1 MKKTFLQPA
10 FIISIVIALIGVAT
24 YRTGITFLEIIELKT
39 IDYKFA
45 TRGTK
50 SPGKEIVLAV
60 VDEKSLD
67 MEGKWVWPRLKFAD
81 LVQKLSDAGVRVI
94 GFDIGFHEPEDQGV
108 IHTISR
114 IQKTVKEININ
125 NKTLE
130 NYLHQL
136 RQESDNDRLLS
147 DKIKKSK
154 AKVVLGWFFH
164 SNLESLSHLGREQL
178 KVYEENIR
186 KSRYLYT
193 RSDYSVDADLS
204 YITEIEPE
212 PNINIISNAAEYGG
226 FFNFL
231 PDMDGSFRQ
240 IPAVL
245 KFNERLYAPLS
256 LMVLSAYFEQPLHL
270 EIGLKGQINRAC
282 IGNEICI
289 PTDEFGRIM
298 INYRGED
305 KTFRHISITDILK
318 GKIPPSELKDKIV
331 LIGATAVGIYDLR
344 VTPFST
350 NFPGLEIHAN
360 IIDSALSQD
369 FIEPLP
375 PYYLYNI
382 FGIILTGLLLG
393 FVLTRAGVI
402 SGALISLL
410 TIAGYSLFCIF
421 LFIKAGGILNM
432 VYPILVMTL
441 TYISVTA
448 YKYFIEERQKRF
460 IKNAFS
466 TYIAPSVVKQLIDS
480 PEKLVLGGEQRDITA
495 FFSDVQGFTGISEKL
510 SPPDLVEL
518 LNNFLTEMTDI
529 ILKHE
534 GTVDKFEGDAI
545 IAFFGAPNKL
555 ENHAETATTACIEM
569 QKRMAELRE
578 IWRYSQKPELKMRI
592 GLCSGL
598 AVVGNMG
605 SKNRMDYTMMGDTV
619 NTAARLEGV
628 NKAYGIYTLISDS
641 TFQSAGG
648 RIFSREIDSINVV
661 GKKEPITIYE
671 PIDFRENV
679 DDDILHAVDWYTKG
693 LNSYRSLDW
702 KKAIDFFNKTL
713 EIIPDD
719 GPSKIMIERCIHF
732 SEKPPGEGWSGTFT
746 MRTK

>member
-1 MKKTFLQPA
+1 MKKTFRQPV
-10 FIISIVIALIGVAT
+10 FVISIVIALIGVAAYT
-24 YRTGITFLEIIELKT
+24 TGIHFLEIIELKT
-39 IDYKFA
+39 IDYRFA
-45 TRGTK
+45 TRGMK

-67 MEGKWVWPRLKFAD
+67 KEGKWVWPRSKFAD

-94 GFDIGFHEPEDQGV
+94 GFDIGFHESEDRSV
-108 IHTISR
+108 IHTIRS
-114 IQKTVKEININ
+114 IQKTVQKIGIN
-125 NKTLE
+125 NNELE

-136 RQESDNDRLLS
+136 KQEVDNDRLLS
-147 DKIKKSK
+147 DTIKESK
-154 AKVVLGWFFH
+154 ARVVLGWFFH
-164 SNLESLSHLGREQL
+164 SSLESLSHLDREHL

-212 PNINIISNAAEYGG
+212 PNITIISNASEYGG

-245 KFNERLYAPLS
+245 KFKNRLYAPLS

-270 EIGLKGQINRAC
+270 EIGPEGQINRAC
-282 IGNEICI
+282 IGNAICI
-289 PTDEFGRIM
+289 PTDEFGRII

-305 KTFRHISITDILK
+305 KTFRHISITDILQSN
-318 GKIPPSELKDKIV
+318 IPPSELKDKIV
-331 LIGATAVGIYDLR
+331 LVGATAVGIYDLR

-360 IIDSALSQD
+360 IIDSVLSQD
-369 FIEPLP
+369 FIKPLP
-375 PYYLYNI
+375 PYDLYNI
-382 FGIILTGLLLG
+382 FGIILTGLFLG
-393 FVLTRAGVI
+393 FVLTRTGVI

-410 TIAGYSLFCIF
+410 TITGYSLLCIF
-421 LFIKAGGILNM
+421 LFSKAGGILNM
-432 VYPILVMTL
+432 VYPVLVMTL
-441 TYISVTA
+441 IYISVTA
-448 YKYFIEERQKRF
+448 YKYFIEESQKRF

-466 TYIAPSVVKQLIDS
+466 TYIAPSVVKQLMDS
-480 PEKLVLGGEQRDITA
+480 PKKLELGGEQRDITA

-518 LNNFLTEMTDI
+518 LNDFLTEMTDI
-529 ILKHE
+529 ILRHE

-545 IAFFGAPNKL
+545 IAFFGAPNTL
-555 ENHAETATTACIEM
+555 ENHAETATAACIEM
-569 QKRMAELRE
+569 QKRMSELRK
-578 IWRYSQKPELKMRI
+578 IWRNSQKPELKMRI
-592 GLCSGL
+592 GLCSGP

-628 NKAYGIYTLISDS
+628 NKTYGIYTLISES
-641 TFQSAGG
+641 TFQAAQN

-679 DDDILHAVDWYTKG
+679 DDGLLHAVDWYTKG
-693 LNSYRSLDW
+693 LHSYRSRDW
-702 KKAIDFFNKTL
+702 EQAIDFFNKTL
-713 EIIPDD
+713 EILPDD
-719 GPSKIMIERCIHF
+719 GPSTIMIERCIHF
-732 SEKPPGEGWSGTFT
+732 SENPPQENWNGTFI
-746 MRTK
+746 MKTK

>member
-1 MKKTFLQPA
+1 MKKTFRQPG
-10 FIISIVIALIGVAT
+10 FIISIVIALIGVAAYT
-24 YRTGITFLEIIELKT
+24 TGIHFLEIVELKT
-39 IDYKFA
+39 IDYRFA
-45 TRGTK
+45 ARGMKT
-50 SPGKEIVLAV
+50 PGKEIVLAV

-67 MEGKWVWPRLKFAD
+67 MEGKWVWPRSKFAD

-94 GFDIGFHEPEDQGV
+94 GFDIGFHESEDQGI

-114 IQKTVKEININ
+114 IQKTVQKIGIN
-125 NKTLE
+125 NRELE

-136 RQESDNDRLLS
+136 KQEVDNDRLLS
-147 DKIKKSK
+147 DTIKESK
-154 AKVVLGWFFH
+154 ARVVLGWFFH
-164 SNLESLSHLGREQL
+164 SSLESLSHLDREQL
-178 KVYEENIR
+178 KIYEENIR

-193 RSDYSVDADLS
+193 RSEYSVDADLS

-245 KFNERLYAPLS
+245 KFNDRLYAPLS
-256 LMVLSAYFEQPLHL
+256 LMVLSAYFEQPIHL
-270 EIGLKGQINRAC
+270 EIGPEGQINRAC
-282 IGNEICI
+282 IGNAICI

-298 INYRGED
+298 INYRGKD
-305 KTFRHISITDILK
+305 KTFSHISITDILK
-318 GKIPPSELKDKIV
+318 GNIPPSELKDKIV
-331 LIGATAVGIYDLR
+331 LVGATAVGIYDLR

-369 FIEPLP
+369 FIKPLP
-375 PYYLYNI
+375 PYYLYNV
-382 FGIILTGLLLG
+382 FGIILTGLFLG
-393 FVLTRAGVI
+393 FVLTRTGVI

-410 TIAGYSLFCIF
+410 TITGYSLLCIF
-421 LFIKAGGILNM
+421 LFSKAGGILNM
-432 VYPILVMTL
+432 VYPVLVMTL
-441 TYISVTA
+441 IYISVTA
-448 YKYFIEERQKRF
+448 YKHFIEESQKRF

-466 TYIAPSVVKQLIDS
+466 TYIAPSVVKQLMDS
-480 PEKLVLGGEQRDITA
+480 PEKLELGGEQRDITA
-495 FFSDVQGFTGISEKL
+495 FFSDVQGFTSISETL

-518 LNNFLTEMTDI
+518 LNDFLTEMTDI
-529 ILKHE
+529 ILSHE

-545 IAFFGAPNKL
+545 IAFFGAPNTL
-555 ENHAETATTACIEM
+555 ENHAETATAACIEM
-569 QKRMAELRE
+569 QKRMSKLRE
-578 IWRYSQKPELKMRI
+578 IWRNSQKPELKMRI
-592 GLCSGL
+592 GLCSGP

-628 NKAYGIYTLISDS
+628 NKTYGIYTLISES
-641 TFQSAGG
+641 TFQAAQNL
-648 RIFSREIDSINVV
+648 IFSREIDSINVV

-679 DDDILHAVDWYTKG
+679 DDGLLHAVDWYTKG
-693 LNSYRSLDW
+693 LHSYRSRDW
-702 KKAIDFFNKTL
+702 KQAIGFFNKTL
-713 EIIPDD
+713 EILPDD
-719 GPSKIMIERCIHF
+719 GPSRIMIERCIQF
-732 SEKPPGEGWSGTFT
+732 SENPPLEDWNGSFT
-746 MRTK
+746 MTTK